1 MFTLIIKALVTALAL
16 MLVARFIPGIAID
29 SFVTALVAALVLGAL
44 NLTVKPVLT
53 ILTLPITI
61 LTLGL
66 FLFVLNAAMFGL
78 AAWLLPGFTVA
89 GFLPALVGSVLVAVV
104 STVAYRVLT

>member
-1 MFTLIIKALVTALAL
+1 MFKLILKVLLTACAML
-16 MLVARFIPGIAID
+16 LVARFVPGIAVD
-29 SFVTALVAALVLGAL
+29 SFMTALAAALILGAL

-53 ILTLPITI
+53 ILTLPVTI

-89 GFLPALVGSVLVAVV
+89 GFLPALAGSILVTVV
-104 STVAYRVLT
+104 STVFYRILT